1 VQFAEKFN
9 DPVIRILIIA
19 AVISFGVGALE
30 GHVAIESLGIVVAI
44 LLATGLAF
52 INEFRANKEFD
63 VLNQTS
69 DEALVKV
76 LRDGAHATIPRRDV
90 VVGDLVE
97 LNQGDEIPAD
107 GQVLKATA
115 MEVNESAFTGESL
128 PARKSAESLADDRGT
143 YSANQ
148 VLRSTMVVDG
158 SGAMRVEKVGDA
170 TEIGKTA
177 RLAAEETGEQSPLN
191 AQLERLS
198 KWIGV
203 IGFAIAAGTFAAL
216 TVRGA
221 LKSEIVMDSGQWVA
235 TLCAFIGIGI
245 ALIPIWLP
253 LIYDFFELTG
263 REKEAPGWLEQ
274 GWKTWVGLALAGA
287 AAFGLLIGIAIALK
301 QVPAD
306 PSLWVPLAVTKQFLT
321 FFMIAVTIIVVAVPE
336 GLAMSVTLSLAYS
349 MRRMTATNCLVRRM
363 DACETI
369 GAATH
374 ICSDK
379 TGTLTMNEMLVQEG
393 YFGHVNKAAAGG
405 LDWHQMQH
413 APNFVYEAIGANST
427 ANLGN
432 KGQPEPGTAGSA
444 PAQGQIGVIG
454 NPTEGALLLW
464 MKEHGHDY
472 DAFRARFDVTRQWPF
487 STERKFMATL
497 GQSDVLN
504 TPVLHVK
511 GAPDIV
517 LERCAQ
523 MLGKNGPEPLDPHRA
538 TLNEVLADCQA
549 RGMRTLAF
557 ACRIGELPADVDLES
572 ASHDLLW
579 LGFVAIADP
588 VRPEVRGAIEKCR
601 AAGIDVKIVTG
612 DNALTAREIAR
623 QIGLWDGPNGAST
636 NGAATQINDN
646 HANAVMLGPDFAAL
660 SDDEATSAAG
670 RLKVLAR
677 ARPADKLRLVDLLQ
691 KQGSVV
697 AVTGD
702 GTNDAPA
709 LNYAQVG
716 LAMGKAGTA
725 VAKEASDII
734 IMDDSFASIATAVKW
749 GRSLYLNIQKF
760 ILFQLTIN
768 VAACGIALLGPFI
781 GVKLPLTVMQMLWV
795 NLIMDTFAALALA
808 TEPPEEKVMS
818 QNPRKPDDF
827 IVSGEMARKIF
838 TMGIAQILIFIAL
851 LTVPSL
857 LGMFSSGGAMLDTTQ
872 AGGEELS
879 PQALSIFFSIF
890 VLLQFWNMF
899 NARTLGST
907 KSAFSGLSENPYFLV
922 IAVAILLGQILI
934 VNFGGTFFRVV
945 PLDMMTWVKILA
957 VTSLVLWIGEIIRF
971 LSRAREKNT
980 GQRTPTTV

>member
-1 VQFAEKFN
+1 
-9 DPVIRILIIA
+9 
-19 AVISFGVGALE
+19 
-30 GHVAIESLGIVVAI
+30 
-44 LLATGLAF
+44 
-52 INEFRANKEFD
+52 
-63 VLNQTS
+63 
-69 DEALVKV
+69 
-76 LRDGAHATIPRRDV
+76 
-90 VVGDLVE
+90 
-97 LNQGDEIPAD
+97 
-107 GQVLKATA
+107 
-115 MEVNESAFTGESL
+115 
-128 PARKSAESLADDRGT
+128 
-143 YSANQ
+143 
-148 VLRSTMVVDG
+148 
-158 SGAMRVEKVGDA
+158 
-170 TEIGKTA
+170 
-177 RLAAEETGEQSPLN
+177 
-191 AQLERLS
+191 
-198 KWIGV
+198 
-203 IGFAIAAGTFAAL
+203 
-216 TVRGA
+216 
-221 LKSEIVMDSGQWVA
+221 
-235 TLCAFIGIGI
+235 
-245 ALIPIWLP
+245 
-253 LIYDFFELTG
+253 
-263 REKEAPGWLEQ
+263 
-274 GWKTWVGLALAGA
+274 
-287 AAFGLLIGIAIALK
+287 
-301 QVPAD
+301 
-306 PSLWVPLAVTKQFLT
+306 
-321 FFMIAVTIIVVAVPE
+321 
-336 GLAMSVTLSLAYS
+336 
-349 MRRMTATNCLVRRM
+349 
-363 DACETI
+363 
-369 GAATH
+369 
-374 ICSDK
+374 
-379 TGTLTMNEMLVQEG
+379 
-393 YFGHVNKAAAGG
+393 
-405 LDWHQMQH
+405 
-413 APNFVYEAIGANST
+413 
-427 ANLGN
+427 
-432 KGQPEPGTAGSA
+432 
-444 PAQGQIGVIG
+444 
-454 NPTEGALLLW
+454 
-464 MKEHGHDY
+464 
-472 DAFRARFDVTRQWPF
+472 
-487 STERKFMATL
+487 
-497 GQSDVLN
+497 
-504 TPVLHVK
+504 
-511 GAPDIV
+511 
-517 LERCAQ
+517 
-523 MLGKNGPEPLDPHRA
+523 
-538 TLNEVLADCQA
+538 
-549 RGMRTLAF
+549 
-557 ACRIGELPADVDLES
+557 
-572 ASHDLLW
+572 
-579 LGFVAIADP
+579 
-588 VRPEVRGAIEKCR
+588 
-601 AAGIDVKIVTG
+601 VTG

-623 QIGLWDGPNGAST
+623 QIGLWDGPNGAPANGNGAPA
-636 NGAATQINDN
+636 NGAATQTNGDLSD
-646 HANAVMLGPDFAAL
+646 AVMLGPDFAAL
-660 SDDEATSAAG
+660 SDDQATSAAG

-857 LGMFSSGGAMLDTTQ
+857 LGMFSSGGAMIDTTQ